1 LNPSA
6 RALNE
11 AQGEAPRGRQALGA
25 REGKYLAATESG
37 AIEIVALDRVEIAL
51 EPWRWEFASA
61 RREDIGRHFA
71 ERRRAQ
77 PELWNGRV
85 LLIHRY
91 AIADG
96 VLRGA
101 CFETDYANYLAWR
114 DWGFPDTSV
123 FNVFAAAAL
132 RSADGAYL
140 LGEMAPSTAAPGQL
154 TFPCGTPDAKDLRA
168 GALDLAFSLGREL
181 FEETGL
187 DIAALTAE
195 PGWVLVRDRGFLALM
210 KRLAARED
218 AVTLRSGMVRH
229 LQSDAHAEFSDI
241 HIVRMRA
248 DLDPR
253 MPRFLVAFLEQA
265 WRQ

>member
-1 LNPSA
+1 MSHRRKPCA
-6 RALNE
+6 
-11 AQGEAPRGRQALGA
+11 
-25 REGKYLAATESG
+25 EGKHLAENKLLAVTESG
-37 AIEIVALDRVEIAL
+37 TTEIVALDRVEIAL
-51 EPWRWEFASA
+51 EPWRWEFAIA

-71 ERRRAQ
+71 ERLQRAQ
-77 PELWNGRV
+77 PALWNGRV
-85 LLIHRY
+85 LLVHRY
-91 AIADG
+91 TIAGG

-101 CFETDYANYLAWR
+101 CFETDYANFLAWG
-114 DWGFPDTSV
+114 DWNFPDAGV
-123 FNVFAAAAL
+123 FNIFAAAAL

-140 LGEMAPSTAAPGQL
+140 LGKMAPSTAAAGQL
-154 TFPCGTPDAKDLRA
+154 SFPCGTPDAKDLRPG
-168 GALDLAFSLGREL
+168 GALDLAGSLGREL

-210 KRLAARED
+210 KRLTASED
-218 AVTLRSGMVRH
+218 APMLRSRIVRH

-241 HIVRMRA
+241 RTVRERT

-253 MPRFLVAFLEQA
+253 MPRFLVAFLEQV